1 MTATIHSFEG
11 SAKAARSL
19 AEALG
24 VAFRPVHCRHFP
36 DGESLVRVEETLPVA
51 ILYCPLD
58 RPNEKL
64 VDLMLAAAALR
75 ENGAGRLILVAPYLA
90 YMRQDM
96 EFHPGE
102 AVSQKV
108 IGKLIAERFDALV
121 TVDPHLHRTASLQQI
136 MPGVTTRIV
145 HAAGTLSAMLAA
157 EVTPDTILVG
167 PDVESRPWVEEVAA
181 PLGLQVLVGEKR
193 RLGDRDVDLSIAN
206 IETVV
211 GRPVILVDDLI
222 SSGTTLLRCAAL
234 ARAAGARRIEVLAT
248 HCLAGEADLQ
258 ALLAGGIARVRSTD
272 TVPGPTAAVS
282 MVPAIADALRG
293 LIGST

>member
-1 MTATIHSFEG
+1 MTVTVHSFEA
-11 SAKAARSL
+11 SAKEARSL
-19 AEALG
+19 AQALG
-24 VAFRPVHCRHFP
+24 VAFSLVHCRHFP
-36 DGESLVRVEETLPVA
+36 DGESLVRVERSLPVA
-51 ILYCPLD
+51 ILYCSLD

-64 VDLMLAAAALR
+64 VELMLAAAAMR

-96 EFHPGE
+96 AFHPGE

-108 IGKLIAERFDALV
+108 IGKFIADHFDALV

-136 MPGVTTRIV
+136 MPGIATRIV
-145 HAAGTLSAMLAA
+145 PAAGTLSATLASDA
-157 EVTPDTILVG
+157 TPDTLLVG
-167 PDVESRPWVEEVAA
+167 PDTESRPWVEEVAA
-181 PLGLQVLVGEKR
+181 PLGLQVLVGAKR

-206 IETVV
+206 VEMAA

-222 SSGTTLLRCAAL
+222 SSGATLLRCAAL

-248 HCLAGEADLQ
+248 HCLAGQADLQ

-282 MVPAIADALRG
+282 MVPAIAAALRG